1 MANSDPSDETRRILA
16 MDGGG
21 LYGLTT
27 ALWLKK
33 LCERNESFLK
43 EDDVF
48 LFAGCSA
55 GAFNALLLAREK
67 NPRDF
72 VLSGRLEEIWRQP
85 GPFSNSNPLTA
96 WLSLFQITAW
106 LGAGDFL
113 QFLQSLFGDMT
124 LGDLPGN
131 VFISSFNWT
140 GDRNVCDGPPPGPCG
155 ADPWTQWAAACGC
168 AGPPTWPVSPNAF
181 GAGLAGQRSWRPK
194 FFKNFPDSEPDR
206 RCRVVDVA
214 YAACTMPGVRAI
226 LNGFGD
232 GGNLNPCP
240 AAEAVAAMIELD
252 RQQGWIPEAGLGDL
266 PEAEAVKDFFDD
278 IAGVCRHLRMLSLG
292 VGARSAAYWLRRF
305 DFSSAQFGM
314 YPTNPLAGNWYPPS
328 TVASLDA
335 PTEDAV
341 FIARCLL
348 SRKYFHRMNPGILDV
363 PTLPAMILARDPCVR
378 QLLIQQIYQA
388 VDIPLSREAV
398 KSAAEFLEDGWYQ

>member
-1 MANSDPSDETRRILA
+1 MANGDPETEGGVQRILA

-33 LCERNESFLK
+33 LCERNEGFLK
-43 EDDVF
+43 KGDVTV
-48 LFAGCSA
+48 FAGCSA
-55 GAFNALLLAREK
+55 GAFNALLLAREE

-72 VLSGRLEEIWRQP
+72 VLSGRLEEVWRQP

-113 QFLQSLFGDMT
+113 QLLQALFGDMT
-124 LGDLPGN
+124 LGDLPGD

-140 GDRNVCDGPPPGPCG
+140 GDRDACASPPLGPCCPPM
-155 ADPWTQWAAACGC
+155 ADPRN
-168 AGPPTWPVSPNAF
+168 PWPLSGNAL
-181 GAGLAGQRSWRPK
+181 GGGLGGQQTWRPK
-194 FFKNFPDSEPDR
+194 YFKNFPKGESDR

-214 YAACTMPGVRAI
+214 YAACTMPGMRTI

-240 AAEAVAAMIELD
+240 AAEAVAAMINLERGDLWND
-252 RQQGWIPEAGLGDL
+252 TSGKLVAMPEAGDL
-266 PEAEAVKDFFDD
+266 QDYFNS
-278 IAGVCRHLRMLSLG
+278 IATVCRNLRMLSLG
-292 VGARSAAYWLRRF
+292 VGARSAAYWLRLF
-305 DFSSAQFGM
+305 DLSSAQFGS

-328 TVASLDA
+328 TVAALDA

-341 FIARCLL
+341 YIARCLL
-348 SRKYFHRMNPGILDV
+348 SDQYFHRMNPGILDV
-363 PTLPAMILARDPCVR
+363 PTLPAMIMARDPGLR

-398 KSAAEFLEDGWYQ
+398 KSAAEFLESGWYQ